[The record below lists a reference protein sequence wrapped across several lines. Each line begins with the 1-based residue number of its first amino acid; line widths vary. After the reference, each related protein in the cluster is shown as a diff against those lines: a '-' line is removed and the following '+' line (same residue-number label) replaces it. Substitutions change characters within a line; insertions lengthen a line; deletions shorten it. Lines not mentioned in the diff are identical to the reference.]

1 MQKLAILL
9 LCVPVL
15 APASD
20 KQAPPVAQATN
31 NAVALSATLYDGKD
45 AVRAQLGSDLGGYF
59 IVVKVELTPKG
70 PKPLVIDRD
79 DFVLRSYNNGEK
91 CQPYAPSQIAGRASL
106 AVVPAS
112 SGGVGADRGGPVFGV
127 PGLGMPQQLPGQGG
141 SIGSTTAGVGGV
153 EAKVD
158 DGGSQKDD
166 PVLAVLKAR
175 VLPEKQ
181 TTEPVSGLLYFS
193 IEGKHKPK
201 DLTLQYKTPQG
212 LLTLSFR

>member
-1 MQKLAILL
+1 M
-9 LCVPVL
+9 
-15 APASD
+15 
-20 KQAPPVAQATN
+20 
-31 NAVALSATLYDGKD
+31 
-45 AVRAQLGSDLGGYF
+45 
-59 IVVKVELTPKG
+59 
-70 PKPLVIDRD
+70 
-79 DFVLRSYNNGEK
+79 
-91 CQPYAPSQIAGRASL
+91 
-106 AVVPAS
+106 
-112 SGGVGADRGGPVFGV
+112 
-127 PGLGMPQQLPGQGG
+127 
-141 SIGSTTAGVGGV
+141 GSTTAGVGGV